1 MQFPD
6 AGSDPG
12 QLLVWANPPLATI
25 ELICKGIAPVLVN
38 NIGLGAELY
47 CSGTVP
53 NARLAGAMVMF

>member
-1 MQFPD
+1 M
-6 AGSDPG
+6 
-12 QLLVWANPPLATI
+12 
-25 ELICKGIAPVLVN
+25 APVLVN